1 MKAGIPAFIGTA
13 PKFCQC
19 EFLRENLLEG
29 ERYWCPLH
37 GLMDE
42 NGKVEKP
49 VDLET
54 FREFEKHFPLAAVEL
69 VIYRRDGHYLL
80 VHRAIEPSA
89 NQWTT
94 PGGIILRGE
103 TFEEAAIRVARR
115 EVGMKVEPVRVL
127 TPRIHLDKFRHSIGI
142 PVVCFN
148 DNTVHKLSD
157 DGENDALQWFPGTP
171 PGSGL
176 EDYYADML
184 KEAGVLRYHEA

>member
-1 MKAGIPAFIGTA
+1 MKAGIPVTQKA
-13 PKFCQC
+13 CQC
-19 EFLRENLLEG
+19 EFLQEDLLEG

-37 GLMDE
+37 GLRDA
-42 NGKVEKP
+42 NGQIEKP

-54 FREFEKHFPLAAVEL
+54 FRMFEKHFPLAAVEL

-127 TPRIHLDKFRHSIGI
+127 FPRIHLDELRHSIGI
-142 PVVCFN
+142 PVVCWN
-148 DNTVHKLSD
+148 DNTVMKLSD
-157 DGENDALQWFPGTP
+157 DGENDAFEWFPATAP
-171 PGSGL
+171 EGL
-176 EDYYADML
+176 EDYYVQML
-184 KEAGVLRYHEA
+184 KESGLLRYDS